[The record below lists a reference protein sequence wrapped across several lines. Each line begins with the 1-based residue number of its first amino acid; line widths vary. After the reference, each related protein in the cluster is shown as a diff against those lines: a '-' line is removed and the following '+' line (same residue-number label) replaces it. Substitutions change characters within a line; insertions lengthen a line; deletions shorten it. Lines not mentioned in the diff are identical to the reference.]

1 MSERASLLLAY
12 VPRHVSAEILRAP
25 SRSPVGVAHRF
36 EAAALFADISGF
48 TPMSERL
55 GRLGGRGTEEL
66 TVLLNTYFGVLIS
79 SIESYG
85 GIVGKFG
92 GDALTV
98 LFPARGRR
106 DLAAERAVACGL
118 QMQAATARFAELK
131 TSGGVFS
138 FRLKVGTAVG
148 RVLSTTVGLPDVR
161 LEYVIAGEALQLCA
175 EAEHAAAPGEVVAH
189 ASVPAAYPEL
199 LVERRPGPFVR
210 VLGLPRAPRRVRAT
224 PRRSPPDPA
233 ARTLSAYLPSA
244 IADRVRAGHAAFVNE
259 HRTIVVLFV
268 AFEPFAYEEP
278 EAAAELQEYFARV
291 VATIARFDGH
301 LRQIDVGDKG
311 SKYIVL
317 FGAPIAHENDPER
330 ALRCALELQRL
341 RGARTAG
348 IGIAAGLTY
357 CGVVGAPTRREYAAV
372 GDTVNLAARLMQAAG
387 QGRILVTGLA
397 DGRLDAFQVG
407 TTLAL
412 TVKGKDQPVSAFEL
426 EGLAPTRRMGLLQ
439 GGAYGLPLVGR
450 EAELRRA
457 RDGLK
462 AAVSGHGR
470 VLTVEGEA
478 GIGKSRLAAEIVG
491 LSTPLGFRTYGGSC
505 EAHAAA
511 ISYSAWH
518 DVWRAFFGVEP
529 SWDSVRQV
537 EVLTGELERVDDGLV
552 QRLPLLAPALNISL
566 PDNDLSGS
574 LDPEL
579 RRELLTSLLVSCV
592 RHRAAETPLL
602 FVLEDCHWI
611 DPLSDELAAAL
622 ARGTGTARVALLLT
636 SRRAAPEMN
645 ALAWCEGFER
655 LIAIELRELD
665 SATIEALLSHLLGQL
680 FGLEDVQR
688 ETVAHLIDRAD
699 GNPFYLEE
707 LVKLLED
714 RGIDPLDANAVASL
728 DLPDS
733 LQSLSLARIDT
744 LSEETKTPLKVA
756 SVIGRLF
763 KAFWVWG
770 AYPSLGDPA
779 KVRGRLE
786 DLTRLGLTVP
796 AQTEPDLE
804 YLFRH
809 VVIRDAA
816 YSTLTYALRSDLH
829 EHVGHFIES
838 TYLDRLDEFI
848 DMLAYHFGE
857 SSALDK
863 QRTYF
868 RRAAEAA
875 RAVYANDAAI
885 GYFERLLPL
894 TEGSERSDVLT
905 DLGELWQLTGRWTEA
920 EEALNAAVEVAAEE
934 ADSRRLATSRAAL
947 GRLLAHRGSFAGG
960 RALLEQADEAL
971 ELVGDSAARVRV
983 LEHLA
988 FVAWQQS
995 DHTASLGYSAEH
1007 LRLAREL
1014 GDEIAAC
1021 MAIEQEGLVRWH
1033 RGEYDR
1039 AQALFEHALRDAAR
1053 VGHPRGVIHAS
1064 NDLAGLHY
1072 ELGQYAIAFERVR
1085 EGLEAAEEIGYRP
1098 AIGWMI
1104 GNAGELYRHHG
1115 DMRQAHAC
1123 YATAIALM
1131 SELRDWRVLLINVGN
1146 LGVAVAAQGEWDR
1159 AEKLLGY
1166 AVRLARAI
1174 ENPYHLCEF
1183 AYHQARVLA
1192 EQDES
1197 RQAAALNDEALAL
1210 AEQIERRDVR
1220 LPSELL
1226 AARLRVACGAL
1237 TPSAA
1242 GRELDALASRWPEP
1256 REQAAIEFE
1265 RWRSGA
1271 GGEKARRRASE
1282 LHRTLH
1288 AQQPDVEHA
1297 LRYAELTGRS
1307 LPPPPPL
1314 PPLVQAAGQ
1323 VNVDLL
1329 LAELPGVVQ
1338 EVARTW
1344 TPFSG

>member
-1 MSERASLLLAY
+1 MSEGASSLLAY
-12 VPRHVSAEILRAP
+12 LPRHVSAEILRAP

-48 TPMSERL
+48 TPMSEQL

-66 TVLLNTYFGVLIS
+66 TVLLNTYFGELIS

-98 LFPARGRR
+98 LFPVKGRR
-106 DLAAERAVACGL
+106 DLAAGRAVACGL
-118 QMQAATARFAELK
+118 QLQGATARFAEVE
-131 TSGGVFS
+131 TSGGIFS
-138 FRLKVGTAVG
+138 FRLKVGVAVG
-148 RVLSTTVGLPDVR
+148 PLLSTTVGLPDVR
-161 LEYVIAGEALQLCA
+161 LEYVIAGEALELCA
-175 EAEHAAAPGEVVAH
+175 AAEHVAAPGEVVAH
-189 ASVPAAYPEL
+189 ASVQAACPEL
-199 LVERRPGPFVR
+199 VVERGVGPFAR
-210 VLGLPRAPRRVRAT
+210 VVGLPRAPRRVRPT
-224 PRRSPPDPA
+224 SRRSPPPARA
-233 ARTLSAYLPSA
+233 ARTLSAYLPA
-244 IADRVRAGHAAFVNE
+244 TIAHRVQAGHAPFVNE
-259 HRTIVVLFV
+259 HRTLVVLFV

-317 FGAPIAHENDPER
+317 FGAPIAHENDAER

-341 RGARTAG
+341 RGARTTG

-357 CGVVGAPTRREYAAV
+357 CGVVGAATRREYAAV

-387 QGRILVTGLA
+387 PGRILVAGLA
-397 DGRLDAFQVG
+397 GARLDAFQVG

-412 TVKGKDQPVSAFEL
+412 TIKGKDRPVSAFEL
-426 EGLAPTRRMGLLQ
+426 EGLAPARRLGPLESRTHP
-439 GGAYGLPLVGR
+439 LPLVGR
-450 EAELRRA
+450 EAELGRA
-457 RDGLK
+457 RAGLN
-462 AAVSGHGR
+462 AAVSGHGQ
-470 VLTVEGEA
+470 VLVVEGEA

-491 LSTPLGFRTYGGSC
+491 LSLPLGFLLYGGSC
-505 EAHAAA
+505 EAHAAS

-518 DVWRAFFGVEP
+518 EVWRAFFGVEP
-529 SWDSVRQV
+529 SWDTMRQV
-537 EVLTGELERVDDGLV
+537 EALTRRLERVGDGLV

-566 PDNDLSGS
+566 PENDLSAS

-579 RRELLTSLLVSCV
+579 RHELLTSLLVSCV

-622 ARGTGTARVALLLT
+622 ARGTGNARFALLLT
-636 SRRAAPEMN
+636 RRRATDKTT
-645 ALAWCEGFER
+645 ALAWCEGLER
-655 LIAIELRELD
+655 LTAIELRELD
-665 SATIEALLSHLLGQL
+665 RAAIEALLSELLAHL
-680 FGLEDVQR
+680 FGLENVPP
-688 ETVAHLIDRAD
+688 ETVAHLLDRAD

-707 LVKLLED
+707 LVELLAA
-714 RGIDPLDANAVASL
+714 RGIDPLDADAVASL

-733 LQSLSLARIDT
+733 LQSLSLARIDS
-744 LSEETKTPLKVA
+744 LAEETKTPLKVA

-770 AYPSLGDPA
+770 AYPPLGEPA
-779 KVRGRLE
+779 NVRGRLE
-786 DLTRLGLTVP
+786 DLVRLGLTVP
-796 AQTEPDLE
+796 AQLEPDLE

-816 YSTLTYALRSDLH
+816 YSTLTYALRGDLH
-829 EHVGHFIES
+829 ERVGRFIES
-838 TYLDRLDEFI
+838 TYLDRLDEFT
-848 DMLAYHFGE
+848 DVLAYHFGE
-857 SSALDK
+857 SPALDK

-885 GYFERLLPL
+885 AYFERLLPL
-894 TEGSERSDVLT
+894 TEGAERSDVLT
-905 DLGELWQLTGRWTEA
+905 DLGGLWQLTGRWTEA
-920 EEALNAAVEVAAEE
+920 QQALAAAVEVAAEA
-934 ADSRRLATSRAAL
+934 ADDRRLATSRAAL
-947 GRLLAHRGSFAGG
+947 GQLLSHRGSFAEG
-960 RALLEQADEAL
+960 RSLLEQADQAL
-971 ELVGDSAARVRV
+971 ELAGDTAARVGV

-1014 GDEIAAC
+1014 GDEVAAC

-1039 AQALFEHALRDAAR
+1039 AQALFEQALRDAAR
-1053 VGHPRGVIHAS
+1053 VGHPRGVIHSS

-1072 ELGQYAIAFERVR
+1072 ELGQYAAAFDRVR
-1085 EGLEAAEEIGYRP
+1085 DGLEAAEEIGYRP
-1098 AIGWMI
+1098 AVGWVI

-1115 DMRQAHAC
+1115 DMERALAC
-1123 YATAIALM
+1123 YSTAIALM

-1146 LGVAVAAQGEWDR
+1146 LGVALAAQGEWDR
-1159 AEKLLGY
+1159 AEQLLEH

-1174 ENPYHLCEF
+1174 ENPYHLCEV
-1183 AYHQARVLA
+1183 AHHQARVLA
-1192 EQDES
+1192 EQAEY
-1197 RQAAALNDEALAL
+1197 RRATALNDEALAV

-1220 LPSELL
+1220 LPAELL
-1226 AARLRVACGAL
+1226 AVRLQLASGTITSPAANRAL
-1237 TPSAA
+1237 
-1242 GRELDALASRWPEP
+1242 DDLASRWPEP
-1256 REQAAIEFE
+1256 REQAAIELE
-1265 RWRSGA
+1265 RWRAGV
-1271 GGEKARRRASE
+1271 GGEETRGRAAE
-1282 LHRTLH
+1282 LYRALH
-1288 AQQPDVEHA
+1288 EQEPDVEHA
-1297 LRYAELTGRS
+1297 VRYAELTGEQ
-1307 LPPPPPL
+1307 LPPPPPF
-1314 PPLVQAAGQ
+1314 PPLAQAAAQ
-1323 VNVDLL
+1323 VDVDLL
-1329 LAELPGVVQ
+1329 LAELPALVREAAQ
-1338 EVARTW
+1338 TRT
-1344 TPFSG
+1344 SS

>member
-1 MSERASLLLAY
+1 MSEGASSLLAY
-12 VPRHVSAEILRAP
+12 LPRHVSAEILRAP

-98 LFPARGRR
+98 LFRARGRP
-106 DLAAERAVACGL
+106 DLAAERAIACAL
-118 QMQAATARFAELK
+118 EMQAATTRFAEVE
-131 TSGGVFS
+131 TSGGVFRL
-138 FRLKVGTAVG
+138 RLKVGIAVG

-161 LEYVIAGEALQLCA
+161 LEYVIAGEALELCA
-175 EAEHAAAPGEVVAH
+175 GAEHAAAPGEVVAH
-189 ASVPAAYPEL
+189 ASVPAACPEL
-199 LVERRPGPFVR
+199 MVEGSAGPFAR

-224 PRRSPPDPA
+224 SQRSTPAGA
-233 ARTLSAYLPSA
+233 ARTFSAYLPSA
-244 IADRVRAGHAAFVNE
+244 IADRVVAGHAPFVNE

-268 AFEPFAYEEP
+268 AFEPFAYDEE
-278 EAAAELQEYFARV
+278 EAAADLQEYFARV
-291 VATIARFDGH
+291 VATITRFDGH

-317 FGAPIAHENDPER
+317 FGAPVAHENDAER

-357 CGVVGAPTRREYAAV
+357 CGVVGTPTRREYAAV
-372 GDTVNLAARLMQAAG
+372 GDTVNLAARLMQAAAPD
-387 QGRILVTGLA
+387 RILVA
-397 DGRLDAFQVG
+397 DVDGARLDAFQVG
-407 TTLAL
+407 TALAL

-426 EGLAPTRRMGLLQ
+426 EGLAPARRMGALHRQ
-439 GGAYGLPLVGR
+439 AYGLPLVGR

-457 RDGLK
+457 RNGLE
-462 AAVSGHGR
+462 AATSGQGR

-491 LSTPLGFRTYGGSC
+491 LSSALGFRAYGGTC

-511 ISYSAWH
+511 TSYSAWH
-518 DVWRAFFGVEP
+518 DVWRAFFGVEA
-529 SWDSVRQV
+529 SWDSARQV
-537 EVLTGELERVDDGLV
+537 EVLTAELERVDDSLV
-552 QRLPLLAPALNISL
+552 QRLPLLAAALNISL
-566 PDNDLSGS
+566 PDNDLSAS

-579 RRELLTSLLVSCV
+579 RLELLTSLLVGCV
-592 RHRAAETPLL
+592 RHRAAETPQL

-622 ARGTGTARVALLLT
+622 ARGTGAARIALLLT
-636 SRRAAPEMN
+636 RRPAAPGTT
-645 ALAWCEGFER
+645 ALAWCKRFER
-655 LIAIELRELD
+655 LTAIELLELD
-665 SATIEALLSHLLGQL
+665 SAPIEALLSHLLGQL
-680 FGLEDVQR
+680 FGLEDVKG
-688 ETVAHLIDRAD
+688 ETVAHLLDRVD

-707 LVKLLED
+707 LVKLLDD
-714 RGIDPLDANAVASL
+714 RGVDPLDAEAVASL

-733 LQSLSLARIDT
+733 LQSLSLARIDS

-770 AYPSLGDPA
+770 AYPPLGEPA
-779 KVRGRLE
+779 RVRGQLD

-829 EHVGHFIES
+829 ERVGHFIES

-848 DMLAYHFGE
+848 DVLAYHFGE
-857 SSALDK
+857 SAALDK

-875 RAVYANDAAI
+875 RAVYANDTAI
-885 GYFERLLPL
+885 AYFERLLPL
-894 TEGSERSDVLT
+894 TEGAERSDVLT
-905 DLGELWQLTGRWTEA
+905 DLGELWQLTGRWAEA
-920 EEALNAAVEVAAEE
+920 QEALGAAVEVAGE
-934 ADSRRLATSRAAL
+934 AADGRRLATSRAGL
-947 GRLLAHRGSFAGG
+947 GQLLAHRGSFAEG
-960 RALLEQADEAL
+960 RSLLEQADEAL
-971 ELVGDSAARVRV
+971 ELAGDSAARVRV

-1007 LRLAREL
+1007 FRLAREL

-1039 AQALFEHALRDAAR
+1039 ARALFEQALREAAR

-1072 ELGQYAIAFERVR
+1072 ELGQHATAFERVR

-1098 AIGWMI
+1098 AVGWMI

-1115 DMRQAHAC
+1115 DMHQAFAC

-1146 LGVAVAAQGEWDR
+1146 LGVALAADGEWDR
-1159 AEKLLGY
+1159 AEKLLGH

-1183 AYHQARVLA
+1183 AHHRARVLA
-1192 EQDES
+1192 EQDEY
-1197 RQAAALNDEALAL
+1197 RRAAALNDEALAV
-1210 AEQIERRDVR
+1210 AEKIERRDVR
-1220 LPSELL
+1220 LPAELL
-1226 AARLRVACGAL
+1226 AVRLRVASGAL

-1242 GRELDALASRWPEP
+1242 GRELDELASRWPEP
-1256 REQAAIEFE
+1256 REQAVIEFE

-1271 GGEKARRRASE
+1271 GGEKARCRASE
-1282 LHRTLH
+1282 LHRALH

-1323 VNVDLL
+1323 VDVDLL

-1338 EVARTW
+1338 EVAQTRT
-1344 TPFSG
+1344 PSSS